1 MFYEEE
7 ELINVCLYKW
17 GLEYCESRTKMRRS
31 GGLKLTVIF
40 VVLVVIVLIPVNE
53 AMKWTNSNQKQYK
66 KNIVDEYLDLEM
78 DYNSSTARIS
88 RSRSR
93 DIASQ
98 SRRLLRRMER
108 QNQLNSEHLDECYEQ
123 LGKYTRLLLVQHAN
137 AELGNSSNR
146 YLNLEEQRL
155 NGFKGYAMFIMQ
167 TELEYY
173 LLELIMS
180 CQKN

>member
-1 MFYEEE
+1 M
-7 ELINVCLYKW
+7 K
-17 GLEYCESRTKMRRS
+17 RRS
-31 GGLKLTVIF
+31 GGLRLTVIF

-53 AMKWTNSNQKQYK
+53 AMKWTSSNQKQYK

-108 QNQLNSEHLDECYEQ
+108 QNQINSEHLTECYEQ

-137 AELGNSSNR
+137 NAEMGNSSNNR
-146 YLNLEEQRL
+146 FLNLEEQRL

-173 LLELIMS
+173 LLEPIMS

>member
-1 MFYEEE
+1 M
-7 ELINVCLYKW
+7 K
-17 GLEYCESRTKMRRS
+17 RRS
-31 GGLKLTVIF
+31 GGLRLTVIF

-108 QNQLNSEHLDECYEQ
+108 QNQINSEHLTECYEQ

-137 AELGNSSNR
+137 NAEMGNSSNNR
-146 YLNLEEQRL
+146 FLNLEEQRL

-173 LLELIMS
+173 LLEPIMS